1 MICVDVSLPALSSLP
16 TTMTFLIQQIC
27 LEPDIQTRIQV
38 EIDGV
43 VGEGRLPTLDDRVKY
58 DSVPKFKLNEVS
70 DWSILFIR
78 SMPFTEA
85 VLREI
90 MRYETL
96 VPNGLAHKA
105 LKDTEFLGY
114 NIPKV
119 SHISLDSHPHPTF
132 CQNPA
137 RTCLPSFR
145 IKTLKTNHFFQDTVI
160 VAALSSANH
169 DESVWEEPH
178 KFKPERFLDCDGNLS
193 LKNDVSLPFSAGKRL
208 CAGETFARNM
218 LFLFTTAFFQ
228 TFNVNSPPG
237 APINEFK
244 YNLSGLIRTTPDHWV
259 QYHARWNERR
269 ILTMRIFLINMV
281 FGISNQEFEIF
292 SMSLPPSFHRSVIFE
307 NGDVKWFNFF
317 ITSCWP

>member
-1 MICVDVSLPALSSLP
+1 
-16 TTMTFLIQQIC
+16 
-27 LEPDIQTRIQV
+27 
-38 EIDGV
+38 
-43 VGEGRLPTLDDRVKY
+43 
-58 DSVPKFKLNEVS
+58 
-70 DWSILFIR
+70 
-78 SMPFTEA
+78 MPYTEA

-119 SHISLDSHPHPTF
+119 SQASPDILLPHIIFHSITWVYLVRSM
-132 CQNPA
+132 NPA
-137 RTCLPSFR
+137 RTCLSPIR
-145 IKTLKTNHFFQDTVI
+145 IKILKMNHFFQNTVV

-178 KFKPERFLDCDGNLS
+178 KFRPERFLDGDGNLS

-244 YNLSGLIRTTPDHWV
+244 DNLSGLIRTTPDHWV
-259 QYHARWNERR
+259 QYHARWNEN
-269 ILTMRIFLINMV
+269 LMREY
-281 FGISNQEFEIF
+281 S
-292 SMSLPPSFHRSVIFE
+292 
-307 NGDVKWFNFF
+307 
-317 ITSCWP
+317 